1 MKSKII
7 KNNVLIL
14 LISIFILFIASYIL
28 INNNNLRIT
37 EKHLINYTK
46 LINTKYNGNNET
58 ELINDFETIDDNI
71 RLTFI
76 NVDGDVRF
84 DSDKNTDENHIDRP
98 EIKNL
103 GSVHIR
109 YSNTLKMKMMYY
121 ALRDINGNYIR
132 LAIPIAS
139 NTQFIE
145 SFLLA
150 MLFVSMIII
159 ILMGYLV
166 KKTTDISM
174 KPLNVAVK
182 ELGNIV
188 GNNNLQKNIF
198 EIETITS
205 EVLEIKSLLQNHVN
219 NLYKEKDKLSF
230 IINNMNQGLIVID
243 TEREI
248 FLINDYACNLFNYEY
263 DKIVNK
269 DFIFL
274 TRNEKILSALEKT
287 LNDNI
292 NEIFDVKME
301 ERTFSFEICGIDN
314 NWLTKSINKNG
325 ALIIINDVTE
335 KRNLENSKRDFFAN
349 ASHELKS
356 PLTSIIGFLEMIT
369 SKVITNNEEII
380 DVSMRSLNEAKRITD
395 LINEMLSLSRL
406 ENINYKYSQENVNLK
421 EVVEEVVNNLTPQIK
436 LKNILISMDLDQAI
450 YYANKEHMYELIRNL
465 IDNAIK
471 YNIDNGIINI
481 SLKQEEN
488 IVLKINDTGYG
499 IPKEEQLK
507 IFERFYRVDKG
518 RSKIILGTGL
528 GLAIVKHICVLYNA
542 KIELKSQINKG
553 TEFSIIF

>member
-380 DVSMRSLNEAKRITD
+380 DVSMRSLNEAKRIKD